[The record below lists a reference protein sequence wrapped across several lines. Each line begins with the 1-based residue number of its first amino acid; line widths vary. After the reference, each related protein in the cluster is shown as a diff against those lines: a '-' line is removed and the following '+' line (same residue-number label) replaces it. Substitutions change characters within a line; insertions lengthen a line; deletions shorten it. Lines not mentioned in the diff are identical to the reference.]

1 MPTFLHTAEPPTI
14 AAIYMRAIVIL
25 VIVLVLSIVTIISR
39 ADTQMQTRVC
49 QNNAA
54 DGFTGYIPTPAAGQ
68 QNHVLTGA
76 GKWTKLGLGI
86 TGEKWNDLSDTG
98 TRKPGVVYTNTYSY
112 PIVVSLTATTGSAN
126 GYLSLHV
133 SGVEAVL
140 VSSYDPSNPHDRYNT
155 LSAIVPPG
163 STYVLT
169 LPGGNSSLN
178 RWSEL
183 Y

>member
-25 VIVLVLSIVTIISR
+25 VIVLVLSIVAIISR

-54 DGFTGYIPTPAAGQ
+54 DGFTGYIPAPAAGQ
-68 QNHVLTGA
+68 QNHVLTGS

-86 TGEKWNDLSDTG
+86 TGEKWNDISG
-98 TRKPGVVYTNTYSY
+98 TRKPGVVYTNTYPY
-112 PIVVSLTATTGSAN
+112 PIVVSLTATTGGAN
-126 GYLSLHV
+126 GYLILHV
-133 SGVEAVL
+133 GGVEAVL

-163 STYVLT
+163 STYVFT